1 MLMAGMFLKRRMIA
15 VVIRRS
21 LSMNNTHCNCSNN
34 TKPLQAVEQ
43 TRGRKKTGRRFI
55 DFIKMVTPAVIFII
69 IPKCPVC
76 LAGYIALGTGIGLS
90 ITTATYLR
98 IGLIVVC
105 ILSLAYFVTKH
116 VHRYLMNNC

>member
-1 MLMAGMFLKRRMIA
+1 
-15 VVIRRS
+15 
-21 LSMNNTHCNCSNN
+21 MNNTQCCCNNN

-43 TRGRKKTGRRFI
+43 KRGRKKTERRFI
-55 DFIKMVTPAVIFII
+55 DFIKMVIPAVIFII

-105 ILSLAYFVTKH
+105 ILSLAYFVTKRAS
-116 VHRYLMNNC
+116 RYLMNNR

>member
-1 MLMAGMFLKRRMIA
+1 
-15 VVIRRS
+15 
-21 LSMNNTHCNCSNN
+21 MNNTHCNCSNN
-34 TKPLQAVEQ
+34 TSTLQAVEQ
-43 TRGRKKTGRRFI
+43 KRGRKKTGRRFI
-55 DFIKMVTPAVIFII
+55 DFIKMVMPAVIFIV

-76 LAGYIALGTGIGLS
+76 LAGYIVLGTGIGLS

-116 VHRYLMNNC
+116 AYRYLMNNH

>member
-1 MLMAGMFLKRRMIA
+1 
-15 VVIRRS
+15 
-21 LSMNNTHCNCSNN
+21 MNNAHCRCSHN
-34 TKPLQAVEQ
+34 TKPIQSIEHKQ
-43 TRGRKKTGRRFI
+43 GKKKRGQRFS
-55 DFIKMVTPAVIFII
+55 DFIKTAVPAIAFVL

-98 IGLIVVC
+98 IGLIVLC

-116 VHRYLMNNC
+116 AHRYLMNNR